1 MSLTPDRFVYFS
13 ESFQSK
19 SLMPTRH
26 LNLLLDSLVN
36 APSILIYIYTRYFVP
51 PTIVCSKQFLA
62 ARSTSV
68 LAQLRALYFA
78 RPGLGPFT
86 YYETVLQ

>member
-1 MSLTPDRFVYFS
+1 
-13 ESFQSK
+13 
-19 SLMPTRH
+19 MPTRH

-36 APSILIYIYTRYFVP
+36 AHSILIYSYTRYFVP
-51 PTIVCSKQFLA
+51 PTIVCNSSKQFLA

-68 LAQLRALYFA
+68 LAQLRALF
-78 RPGLGPFT
+78 RTPWIRPFT